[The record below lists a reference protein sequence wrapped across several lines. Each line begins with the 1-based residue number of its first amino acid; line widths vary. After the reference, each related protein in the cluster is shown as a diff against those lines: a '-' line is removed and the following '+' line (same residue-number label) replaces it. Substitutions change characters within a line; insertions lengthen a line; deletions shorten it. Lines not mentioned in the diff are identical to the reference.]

1 MLMGFQWDLVACHEM
16 GIPLER
22 KNVWLFFGGILMII

>member
-1 MLMGFQWDLVACHEM
+1 MGFQWDLVACHEM